1 MSALA
6 TATRPSGR
14 TRGLPTPGAS
24 VHLVGIGGAGMRG
37 LAVLLD
43 HVGYDVS
50 GCDLAPPDALSEL
63 TACGIRVEH
72 GHDPAHVDGQ
82 DLLVR
87 SSAVPPDLDEV
98 AAAVAAGVPVMRR
111 ARALGA
117 VLDARADG
125 RADGHP
131 HDLGLVGVAGT
142 HGKTTITAMAGYAA
156 AEAGLDPLVLV
167 GGRVSAWDGFG
178 RLGAGPAVV
187 EADEYDRS
195 FLELQPSIAVVSSLE
210 PEHLDTYGDVASLR
224 AAFAEFAGRAREAGG
239 LIYCHDDAGARALA
253 ASLGFGAGYGFG
265 PGAWCRLE
273 AAGPRACRLTWPDG
287 RAELALRVPGRHN
300 QLNAAAAFLATL
312 RLGGDPARAARGLAR
327 FPGVGR
333 RLERIA
339 AWPDLKVF
347 DDYAHHPTEVAA
359 SIAALREAHP
369 EARLTVVF
377 QPHLFTRTR
386 DFAEAFGEA
395 LSAADEARV
404 LPVYPA
410 RETPIPGVTSA
421 LITAAVA
428 VAAPIERDDALDLA
442 AAFDPAAVGPG
453 GGDGGAVL
461 VFMGAGD
468 VTDLAHAAVRR
479 RADDAVGA

>member
-1 MSALA
+1 MSAVA

-14 TRGLPTPGAS
+14 TRGLPPPGAS

-37 LAVLLD
+37 LAVLLH

-50 GCDLAPPDALSEL
+50 GCDLAPADALSDL
-63 TACGIRVEH
+63 TARGIRVER

-117 VLDARADG
+117 LLDARADG
-125 RADGHP
+125 RAP
-131 HDLGLVGVAGT
+131 HDRGLVGVAGT

-178 RLGAGPAVV
+178 RLGTGPAVV

-195 FLELQPSIAVVSSLE
+195 FLELQPMIAVVSSLE

-224 AAFAEFAGRAREAGG
+224 AAFAEFAGRARDAGG
-239 LIYCHDDAGARALA
+239 LIYCHDDEGARALA
-253 ASLGFGAGYGFG
+253 ASLGFGVGYGFG

-273 AAGPRACRLTWPDG
+273 AEGPGTCRLTWPEG

-300 QLNAAAAFLATL
+300 QLNAAAAFLATV
-312 RLGGDPARAARGLAR
+312 RLGGEPARAARGLAR

-333 RLERIA
+333 RLERLA

-386 DFAEAFGEA
+386 DFAEAFAEA
-395 LSAADEARV
+395 LSAADDARV

-421 LITAAVA
+421 LITDAAV
-428 VAAPIERDDALDLA
+428 VAEPISRDDALDLA
-442 AAFDPAAVGPG
+442 APLDPAAGGP
-453 GGDGGAVL
+453 DGGAGEAVL